1 MADRDT
7 YARAI
12 IAEGQRRGIAP
23 EGIVIALAVALVES
37 NLTMYANPADP
48 ETLAYPH
55 DALSTDYDS
64 SGLFQQ
70 RPRWWGGPADRM
82 DPARSAGLFYAA
94 LARLDYTSGA
104 HSPGWY
110 AQQIQQSAYPNRYDE
125 RIPDAQALYDRL
137 TESTRED
144 TPLGEHILPYDRN
157 TVPQETGYWCGPA
170 STQIVLN
177 SRGIDVPEAQLAA
190 EIGTTWNGTDYVG
203 LITPVLNRYTGGGY
217 VERYMPNDPP
227 GADETEQLWH
237 DIVASINA
245 GYGVVANI
253 VAPPDNYPRGVKG
266 SISPAYAGGT
276 VYHYVAIMGFDDTAD
291 RAVWIADSG
300 FRPFGYWCS
309 FDQIASLIPPKG
321 YTANLSAPD
330 GEETALSEI
339 ADIIRQELTYQFP
352 SRVEGSDYR
361 DTLVGYTLNNDK
373 KLYDIEQ
380 WRPTVDAQ
388 LAALN
393 TKLDR
398 ILNALEA
405 N

>member
-1 MADRDT
+1 
-7 YARAI
+7 
-12 IAEGQRRGIAP
+12 
-23 EGIVIALAVALVES
+23 
-37 NLTMYANPADP
+37 
-48 ETLAYPH
+48 
-55 DALSTDYDS
+55 
-64 SGLFQQ
+64 
-70 RPRWWGGPADRM
+70 M